1 MGTAIQFLVAEGV
14 PERPPTYRTQL
25 AKGLQRALQEEKNSF
40 VRQLTTTEMTV
51 MISFCCSDSPCTGA
65 LLCQGL
71 LACRGDVATAGKRTS
86 CSPCRYAL
94 HCHLPHPAAHESISQ
109 PPMRQP
115 VASKHICR
123 QPRSVAC

>member
-1 MGTAIQFLVAEGV
+1 MHFLVAEGV
-14 PERPPTYRTQL
+14 RERPPTYRTQL
-25 AKGLQRALQEEKNSF
+25 AKGLRRALQEGKKGF

-71 LACRGDVATAGKRTS
+71 LACRGDVATAAEKTS

-94 HCHLPHPAAHESISQ
+94 HCHLTHSAAH
-109 PPMRQP
+109 
-115 VASKHICR
+115 
-123 QPRSVAC
+123 